1 MPFQKHN
8 RLFSETLSTKRGV
21 LSGTRRTAPV
31 ENLSGIRCS
40 RIMPLDPT
48 AQQEIF
54 ARGISVDYQVFCD
67 VADILSE
74 DVLTVESD
82 DYVAVEVAL
91 WPGGSGDVMHIT
103 LRKYQVP

>member
-1 MPFQKHN
+1 
-8 RLFSETLSTKRGV
+8 
-21 LSGTRRTAPV
+21 
-31 ENLSGIRCS
+31 
-40 RIMPLDPT
+40 MPLDST

-54 ARGISVDYQVFCD
+54 ARGISVDYQIFCD

-74 DVLTVESD
+74 DVITVESD
-82 DYVAVEVAL
+82 DYVAMEVSL